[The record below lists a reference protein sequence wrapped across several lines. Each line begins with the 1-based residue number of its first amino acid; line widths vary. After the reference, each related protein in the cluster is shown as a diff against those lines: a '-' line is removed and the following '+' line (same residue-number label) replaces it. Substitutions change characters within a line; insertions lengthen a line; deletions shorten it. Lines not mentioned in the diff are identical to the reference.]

1 MIVNTFLKYYKC
13 IYDRFLLGYDLYIIS
28 KRRFTVN
35 KSSILASVFIFPFLG
50 ILVPFLLASQITSI
64 EYTPNIILSSI
75 VILYSSFKLML
86 FGFKG
91 TKRIIDLAF
100 WLFVYVFL
108 GLASFTQLLTG
119 KFPWVG
125 SSYREFE
132 IFYAYLITIVG
143 LISYDLGQ
151 VLTRKKLKK
160 QDAEIDLE
168 EDTEKGGLFILTL
181 PRFYA
186 LSLISTILVLF
197 VGLTKL
203 HGNFFISRGEFTG
216 LFGNTTQLL
225 LYSSLFRTPAFVAL
239 IIGLVIVFD
248 GRRLIAKSRSFFYPT
263 LFLVFILNVL
273 ANNPVANARFWFGT
287 VALAIFF
294 VIFKWRS
301 MSFAIWVN
309 AFIFILIIVF
319 PYSDLFRHSVDS
331 QIVAVKTYKQLS
343 ENGDYDAF
351 QQIINT
357 VRYTSYFHLAFGAQF
372 VGAALFFVPRSLWPG
387 KPEGTGAVIAN
398 GIGYD
403 YTNLSAPFWSEC
415 FINFGMI
422 GVILI
427 FFLYGAAVERIQH
440 VYIHRNRTRKNITLL
455 NIFVPFFAAYQFYFL
470 RGDLLNAT
478 ANLTCFIIFALL
490 GSKLNKQYLVKYQGR
505 KKTFRESVKET
516 PKTFD
521 PSITFDSLIEK
532 QEEPQEEE
540 KELVHV

>member
-1 MIVNTFLKYYKC
+1 MKAS
-13 IYDRFLLGYDLYIIS
+13 G
-28 KRRFTVN
+28 
-35 KSSILASVFIFPFLG
+35 ILASVFIFPFLG
-50 ILVPFLLASQITSI
+50 VLVPLLLIYQISSI
-64 EYTPNIILSSI
+64 EFTPNLILSSI

-119 KFPWVG
+119 KFPWIG
-125 SSYREFE
+125 SSYRGTE
-132 IFYAYLITIVG
+132 IFYAYLIIIVG

-151 VLTRKKLKK
+151 LWMRKKLEKHNIV
-160 QDAEIDLE
+160 EIDSKD
-168 EDTEKGGLFILTL
+168 DTEKGGLFILTL
-181 PRFYA
+181 PRFYF
-186 LSLISTILVLF
+186 LSFISAVFVLF

-216 LFGNTTQLL
+216 LFGNTTELL

-239 IIGLVIVFD
+239 IIGLVIIFD
-248 GRRLIAKSRSFFYPT
+248 GRKLIPKSRVFFYPT

-273 ANNPVANARFWFGT
+273 ANNPIANARFWFGT

-301 MSFAIWVN
+301 MSFAVWVN

-331 QIVAVKTYKQLS
+331 QIVTVKTYKQLS

-387 KPEGTGAVIAN
+387 KPEGTGAVIAD

-427 FFLYGAAVERIQH
+427 FFLYGAFVERIQH
-440 VYIHRNRTRKNITLL
+440 LYIHRKRTRMNVTFL

-478 ANLTCFIIFALL
+478 ANLTCFIIFALV
-490 GSKLNKQYLVKYQGR
+490 GSRLNKKYLVKRKVR
-505 KKTFRESVKET
+505 KKTLREPAKSTPETDEPLIINEKQKET
-516 PKTFD
+516 
-521 PSITFDSLIEK
+521 
-532 QEEPQEEE
+532 QEEA